1 LQPTNIEEKLVIR
14 FAQSSDM
21 KTILSLIKELAD
33 YEKLSDR
40 VITTEE
46 KLEQSIFS
54 DERFVEILLAEVNN
68 KAVGY
73 ALFFKNYS
81 TFLGKAGIYLEDL
94 FVKPS
99 YRGKGIGKALLI
111 KIISIAKERNYGRVE
126 WSVLDWNL
134 PAIDF
139 YKKMGAEPLEE
150 WKIFRL
156 TSDKF

>member
-1 LQPTNIEEKLVIR
+1 MEERLVIR
-14 FAQSSDM
+14 FAQSSDV
-21 KTILSLIKELAD
+21 KTILELIKELAE

-40 VITTEE
+40 VIATEE
-46 KLEQSIFS
+46 KLERSIFGN
-54 DERFVEILLAEVNN
+54 EKFVEILLAEVNN
-68 KAVGY
+68 ESVGY

-81 TFLGKAGIYLEDL
+81 TFLGKPGIYLEDL

-99 YRGKGIGKALLI
+99 YRGKGIGKALLS

-126 WSVLDWNL
+126 FSVLDWNL
-134 PAIDF
+134 SAIDF

-150 WKIFRL
+150 WKVFRL

>member
-1 LQPTNIEEKLVIR
+1 MEERLVIR
-14 FAQSSDM
+14 FAQSSDV
-21 KTILSLIKELAD
+21 KTILELIKELAE

-40 VITTEE
+40 VIATEE
-46 KLEQSIFS
+46 KLERSIFGN
-54 DERFVEILLAEVNN
+54 EKFVEILLAEVNN
-68 KAVGY
+68 KSVGY

-81 TFLGKAGIYLEDL
+81 TFLGKPGIYLEDL

-99 YRGKGIGKALLI
+99 YRGKGIGKALLS

-134 PAIDF
+134 SAIDF

-150 WKIFRL
+150 WKVFRL

>member
-1 LQPTNIEEKLVIR
+1 MTNNLIIR
-14 FAQSSDM
+14 FAEKSD
-21 KTILSLIKELAD
+21 TPIIFSLIKQLAE

-46 KLEQSIFS
+46 KIKQSIFGN
-54 DERFVEILLAEVNN
+54 DQFIEVLIAEFEG

-94 FVKPS
+94 FVLPD
-99 YRGKGIGKALLI
+99 YRGKGIGKSLLK
-111 KIISIAKERNYGRVE
+111 KIISIAKQRDYGRVE
-126 WSVLDWNL
+126 WSVLDWNVS
-134 PAIDF
+134 AIEI
-139 YKKMGAEPLEE
+139 YKKIGAEPLDE

>member
-1 LQPTNIEEKLVIR
+1 MEEKLVIR
-14 FAQSSDM
+14 FAQSSDA
-21 KTILSLIKELAD
+21 KIILALIKELAE

-40 VITTEE
+40 VIATEE
-46 KLEQSIFS
+46 KLERSIFGN
-54 DERFVEILLAEVNN
+54 EKFVEILLAEVNN
-68 KAVGY
+68 KSVGY

-81 TFLGKAGIYLEDL
+81 TFLGKPGIYLEDL

-99 YRGKGIGKALLI
+99 YRGKGIGKALLS

-134 PAIDF
+134 SAIDF

-150 WKIFRL
+150 WKVFRL

>member
-1 LQPTNIEEKLVIR
+1 MEEKLLIR
-14 FAQSSDM
+14 FANSSDV
-21 KTILSLIKELAD
+21 KIILALIKELAE

-40 VITTEE
+40 VIATEE
-46 KLEQSIFS
+46 KLERSIFGN
-54 DERFVEILLAEVNN
+54 EKFVEILLAEVNN
-68 KAVGY
+68 ESVGY

-81 TFLGKAGIYLEDL
+81 TFLGKPGIYLEDL

-99 YRGKGIGKALLI
+99 YRGKGIGKALFS

-134 PAIDF
+134 SAIDF

-150 WKIFRL
+150 WKVFRL
-156 TSDKF
+156 ASDKF

>member
-1 LQPTNIEEKLVIR
+1 MEERLVIR
-14 FAQSSDM
+14 FAQSSDV
-21 KTILSLIKELAD
+21 KTILELIKELAE

-40 VITTEE
+40 VIATEE
-46 KLEQSIFS
+46 KLERSIFGN
-54 DERFVEILLAEVNN
+54 EKFVEILLAEVNN
-68 KAVGY
+68 KSVGY

-81 TFLGKAGIYLEDL
+81 TFLGKPGIYLEDL

-99 YRGKGIGKALLI
+99 YRGKGIGKALLS

-126 WSVLDWNL
+126 WSVLNWNL
-134 PAIDF
+134 SAIDF

-150 WKIFRL
+150 WKVFRL

>member
-1 LQPTNIEEKLVIR
+1 MEERLVIR
-14 FAQSSDM
+14 FAQSSDV
-21 KTILSLIKELAD
+21 KTILELIKELAE

-40 VITTEE
+40 VIATEE
-46 KLEQSIFS
+46 KLERSIFGN
-54 DERFVEILLAEVNN
+54 EKFVEILLAEVNN
-68 KAVGY
+68 KSVGY

-81 TFLGKAGIYLEDL
+81 TFLGKPGIYLEDL

-99 YRGKGIGKALLI
+99 YRGKGIGKALLR

-134 PAIDF
+134 SAIDF

-150 WKIFRL
+150 WKVFRL